1 MVMET
6 AVKNGKSV
14 KVHTVYK
21 TKDGVRVPGVTTVLG
36 ILGKPA
42 LIHWAWDLGTKGID
56 YKKYRDDK
64 ADIGTLAHEMVM
76 CHLKGEELDTSG
88 YTEKQIDLAET
99 CFLKYLEW
107 EDEHDIKP
115 ILIEE
120 PLISEKHRYGGT
132 MDCYCNL
139 DGILTLL
146 DFKTGKAIYNEY
158 FYQLGG
164 YRELLTENKY
174 ETKRYIILR
183 LGRDET
189 EGFEVKERIDL
200 EDETKIFL
208 KLTEV
213 YHLQKELKNKYK

>member
-1 MVMET
+1 MGT

-42 LIHWAWDLGTKGID
+42 LIHWAWNLGIEGID
-56 YKKYRDDK
+56 YKKFRDDK
-64 ADIGTLAHEMVM
+64 ADIGTLAHDMVM
-76 CHLKGEELDTSG
+76 CHLKGEEVDTTG

-107 EDEHDIKP
+107 ESQHK
-115 ILIEE
+115 IEPVLLE
-120 PLISEKHRYGGT
+120 TPLVSEKYRYGGT
-132 MDCYCNL
+132 MDNYCLL
-139 DGILTLL
+139 DGIPTLV
-146 DFKTGKAIYNEY
+146 DYKTSKAIYSEM

-164 YRELLTENKY
+164 YGNLLIENNY
-174 ETKRYIILR
+174 QVERHMILR
-183 LGRDET
+183 LGRNEE

-208 KLTEV
+208 KLAEV

>member
-1 MVMET
+1 MGT

-36 ILGKPA
+36 ILNKPA
-42 LIHWAWDLGTKGID
+42 LIHWAWNLGIEGID
-56 YKKYRDDK
+56 YKKFRDDK
-64 ADIGTLAHEMVM
+64 ADIGTLAHDMAM
-76 CHLKGEELDTSG
+76 CHLKGEEVNTTG

-107 EDEHDIKP
+107 ESQHKIEP
-115 ILIEE
+115 ILLET
-120 PLISEKHRYGGT
+120 PLVSEKYRYGGT
-132 MDCYCNL
+132 MDNYCLL
-139 DGILTLL
+139 DGIPTLV
-146 DFKTGKAIYNEY
+146 DYKTSKAIYSEM

-164 YRELLTENKY
+164 YGNLLIENNY
-174 ETKRYIILR
+174 PVERHMILR
-183 LGRDET
+183 LGRNEE

-200 EDETKIFL
+200 GLETNIFL

-213 YHLQKELKNKYK
+213 YHLQRELKNKYK

>member
-1 MVMET
+1 
-6 AVKNGKSV
+6 
-14 KVHTVYK
+14 VHTVYK

-42 LIHWAWDLGTKGID
+42 LIHWAWNLGIEGID
-56 YKKYRDDK
+56 YKKFRDDK
-64 ADIGTLAHEMVM
+64 ADIGTLAHDMVM
-76 CHLKGEELDTSG
+76 CHLKGEEVDTTG

-107 EDEHDIKP
+107 ESQHK
-115 ILIEE
+115 IEPVLLE
-120 PLISEKHRYGGT
+120 TPLVSEKYRYGGT
-132 MDCYCNL
+132 MDNYCLL
-139 DGILTLL
+139 DGIPTLV
-146 DFKTGKAIYNEY
+146 DYKTSKAIYSEM

-164 YRELLTENKY
+164 YGNLLIENNY
-174 ETKRYIILR
+174 QVERHMILR
-183 LGRDET
+183 LGRNEE

-208 KLTEV
+208 KLAEV

>member
-1 MVMET
+1 MGT

-36 ILGKPA
+36 ILNKPA

-64 ADIGTLAHEMVM
+64 ADIGTLAHDMVM
-76 CHLKGEELDTSG
+76 CHLKGEEVDTTG

-107 EDEHDIKP
+107 ESQHK
-115 ILIEE
+115 IEPVLLE
-120 PLISEKHRYGGT
+120 TPLVSEKYRYGGT
-132 MDCYCNL
+132 MDNYCLL
-139 DGILTLL
+139 DGIPTLV
-146 DFKTGKAIYNEY
+146 DYKTSKAIYSEM

-164 YRELLTENKY
+164 YGNLLIENNY
-174 ETKRYIILR
+174 QVERHMILR
-183 LGRDET
+183 LGRNEE

-200 EDETKIFL
+200 GLETKIFL

-213 YHLQKELKNKYK
+213 YHLQRELKNKYK

>member
-1 MVMET
+1 MVMGT

-42 LIHWAWDLGTKGID
+42 LIHWAWNLGIEGID
-56 YKKYRDDK
+56 YKKFRDDK
-64 ADIGTLAHEMVM
+64 ADIGTLAHDMVM
-76 CHLKGEELDTSG
+76 CHLKGEEVDTTG

-107 EDEHDIKP
+107 ESQHK
-115 ILIEE
+115 IEPVLLE
-120 PLISEKHRYGGT
+120 TPLVSEKYRYGGT
-132 MDCYCNL
+132 MDNYCLL
-139 DGILTLL
+139 DGIPTLV
-146 DFKTGKAIYNEY
+146 DYKTSKAIYSEM

-164 YRELLTENKY
+164 YGNLLIENNY
-174 ETKRYIILR
+174 QVERHMILR
-183 LGRDET
+183 LGRNEE

-208 KLTEV
+208 KLAEV